1 MKILT
6 NVTLLFLTAHGRALF
21 SAGPDW
27 TRLGHT
33 RPKCHSQEFARHD
46 SECPFTFACLAEEV
60 GERERW
66 GLVNFEFGIRSLTT
80 RLSACLGLHSSG
92 RVRVPDPESH
102 HSSCPPVLAYI
113 RVVGGRLLVRLP
125 SPAVNAGKARPIL
138 RTPQGHHIQAGT
150 DTDMTRQ

>member
-80 RLSACLGLHSSG
+80 RLSACLGFRS
-92 RVRVPDPESH
+92 
-102 HSSCPPVLAYI
+102 
-113 RVVGGRLLVRLP
+113 GGRRSSARTAPVSCCQRCLKRVWVTLEVRSHVLLPYLCMLPLSPPACTHGVLMGVASARLYL
-125 SPAVNAGKARPIL
+125 S
-138 RTPQGHHIQAGT
+138 
-150 DTDMTRQ
+150 